1 MLIYNAHVSRS
12 AAATTAL
19 TVLICLVVGWF
30 ILENFIIEHYTRFLF
45 LEYVVL
51 IIASSGLLKAQW
63 KDGSGNEGYILAFLV
78 MCVLFLAARL
88 GIIFYKEKKRLSLI
102 FSSLA

>member
-1 MLIYNAHVSRS
+1 MLIYDLNVNRS
-12 AAATTAL
+12 TAATVAL
-19 TVLICLVVGWF
+19 TFLTSIVIGWF

-51 IIASSGLLKAQW
+51 VIAASGLLKAQW
-63 KDGSGNEGYILAFLV
+63 KDGSGNQGYILAFLI

-88 GIIFYKEKKRLSLI
+88 GIIFYKEKRRFSQLST
-102 FSSLA
+102 LA